1 MSSALI
7 GSINLTHI
15 GTLIMKTEA
24 QRDLLAALQSIA
36 LSIYEDGPVGLSLCE
51 LLDSSQQL
59 IDISQEL
66 LDGLEDRV

>member
-1 MSSALI
+1 
-7 GSINLTHI
+7 
-15 GTLIMKTEA
+15 MKTQA
-24 QRDLLAALQSIA
+24 QDDLLAALQSIA
-36 LSIYEDGPVGLSLCE
+36 LSIYETAPEGLSLCE

>member
-1 MSSALI
+1 
-7 GSINLTHI
+7 
-15 GTLIMKTEA
+15 MKTEA

-66 LDGLEDRV
+66 LDGLEDRA

>member
-1 MSSALI
+1 MSSTLI

-15 GTLIMKTEA
+15 GTLIMKTQA
-24 QRDLLAALQSIA
+24 QDDLLAALQSIA
-36 LSIYEDGPVGLSLCE
+36 LSIYETAPEGISLCE

-66 LDGLEDRV
+66 LDGLEGN